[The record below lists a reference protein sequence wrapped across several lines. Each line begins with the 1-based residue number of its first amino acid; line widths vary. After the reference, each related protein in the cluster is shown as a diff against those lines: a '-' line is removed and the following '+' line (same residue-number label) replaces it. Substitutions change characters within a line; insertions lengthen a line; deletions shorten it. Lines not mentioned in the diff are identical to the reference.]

1 MKKLT
6 KEQILESFLKTH
18 KNKYDYSLVEYV
30 NSRTKVKIICSEHG
44 IFEQHVNNHI
54 RGEGCPSCGKL
65 NGRKKKTNEEFIKE
79 AIEIHKDRY
88 DYSKTNYKDALS
100 KLTIICKKHGEFEQ
114 IANEHL
120 KGKNCEKCS
129 YEERSFNKR
138 IGSEELYERLIF
150 VHNNK
155 YILDRN
161 EIKNYNN
168 TQKEFI
174 TVTCKKHGQFI
185 QRISNHLNGQGC
197 PKCAILMS
205 KAEDEIIQFLKP
217 CINTIQR
224 YKMSNKKEIDILL
237 PTLNIG
243 IEYNGLRWHSEQFSK
258 NKNYHIEKTLQ
269 AKKEGIK
276 LIHIF
281 EDEWVYKK
289 EIVESRLLNL
299 VGKTPNKIYA
309 RKCEIRE
316 ISYKESYNFLETNH
330 IQGNVVSK
338 YHIGLFYNNELVSLM
353 TFGGLRRN
361 LGSTS
366 EEGKYELLRF
376 CNKLN
381 TNVVGGASKLLSYFE
396 KIYKPKEIIS
406 YADRR
411 WSNGNLYEQLSFN
424 FINSSSPNYF
434 YVYGSK
440 RENRFKYRKSELVK
454 MGFDKNKT
462 EKQIMEEQGFH
473 RIYDCGTLKFSKTY
487 L

>member
-6 KEQILESFLKTH
+6 KEEVIENFIKTH
-18 KNKYDYSLVEYV
+18 NNKYDYSLVEYV
-30 NSRTKVKIICSEHG
+30 NSRTKVKIICPEHG

-65 NGRKKKTNEEFIKE
+65 NGRRKKTNEEFIKE
-79 AIEIHKDRY
+79 AIEIHGDRY

-138 IGSEELYERLIF
+138 IGSEELYDRLIS

-155 YILDRN
+155 YILN
-161 EIKNYNN
+161 KEEINNYIN

-174 TVTCKKHGQFI
+174 TITCKKHGEFI

-197 PKCAILMS
+197 PKCAVLMS

-217 CINTIQR
+217 CVNTIQR
-224 YKMSNKKEIDILL
+224 YKTNDKKEIDILI
-237 PTLNIG
+237 PSLNIG
-243 IEYNGLRWHSEQFSK
+243 IEYNGLRWHSEQFGK
-258 NKNYHIEKTLQ
+258 DKNYHLNKTLQ
-269 AKKEGIK
+269 AEKEEIK

-281 EDEWVYKK
+281 EDEWIYKK
-289 EIVESRLLNL
+289 EIVKSRLLNL
-299 VGKTPNKIYA
+299 IGKTPNKIYA

-316 ISYKESYNFLETNH
+316 ISYKESSKFLETNH

-338 YHIGLFYNNELVSLM
+338 YRIGLFYNNELVSLM

-381 TNVVGGASKLLSYFE
+381 TTIIGGASKLLFYFE
-396 KIYKPKEIIS
+396 KTYKPKEIIS

-411 WSNGNLYEQLSFN
+411 WSEGNLYKQLKFEFVSN
-424 FINSSSPNYF
+424 SSPNYF
-434 YVYGSK
+434 YINNNK
-440 RENRFKYRKSELVK
+440 RENRFKYRKSELIK
-454 MGFDKNKT
+454 IGFDKNKT
-462 EKQIMEEQGFH
+462 EKQIMEEEGFY
-473 RIYDCGTLKFSKTY
+473 RIYDCGTIKFSKVH
-487 L
+487 